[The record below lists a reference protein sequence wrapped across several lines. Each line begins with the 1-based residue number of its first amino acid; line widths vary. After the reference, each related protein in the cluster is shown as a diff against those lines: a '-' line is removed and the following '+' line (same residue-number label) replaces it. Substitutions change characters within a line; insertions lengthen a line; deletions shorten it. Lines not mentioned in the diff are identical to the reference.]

1 MGLRSSINA
10 NLTEIVELHEE
21 ILGELHRTIPHSEYT
36 QMELPMF
43 VVRTPVQGRQ
53 GHRRMKSLDAVPENR
68 NGMSWLKRLPGMLA
82 DPQIVAEVA
91 KIFSK
96 KASSPKPL
104 DLLISEMCHLP

>member
-21 ILGELHRTIPHSEYT
+21 ILGELHRTVPHSEYT
-36 QMELPMF
+36 QAELPMF
-43 VVRTPVQGRQ
+43 VVKAPSQGRQ

-68 NGMSWLKRLPGMLA
+68 NGMSWLKRLPGMVA

-91 KIFSK
+91 KIFRK
-96 KASSPKPL
+96 KVRPPSRLPG
-104 DLLISEMCHLP
+104 SEAC